1 MSGLGEAWVRKNVQ
15 NAKAL
20 LVEYEG
26 NLTKEEKDYLDRI
39 VREGESFLKIVREYN
54 EKNK

>member
-20 LVEYEG
+20 LVELKD
-26 NLTKEEKDYLDRI
+26 LTKEEKDYLDRI
-39 VREGESFLKIVREYN
+39 VREGESFLKIVHEYN
-54 EKNK
+54 EETK